1 MVNICLVPGPEE
13 WFPRLS
19 PGGNVFKV
27 RRSSMK
33 FSQRMRWSVAFVA
46 LALTASLAQQSLRGE
61 DPAAKP
67 EAKPSAKERAKPRG
81 RLPANYGK
89 VVDPL
94 QKEKIY
100 GIQEQYEPKLEALRA
115 QLKDLVAKRDAEID
129 ALLTAEQR
137 EKVKELAE
145 AAKAR
150 RAKAAAA
157 AAAASSDGG
166 ASKPAGPSSDAGGSK
181 GGVKTSD
188 SSPKKSS

>member
-1 MVNICLVPGPEE
+1 M
-13 WFPRLS
+13 
-19 PGGNVFKV
+19 
-27 RRSSMK
+27 M

-67 EAKPSAKERAKPRG
+67 EAKPAAKERAKPRG

-100 GIQEQYEPKLEALRA
+100 GIQVQYEPKIEALRA

-157 AAAASSDGG
+157 AAASGEAG
-166 ASKPAGPSSDAGGSK
+166 ASKPGGSSSDAGSSK